1 MEFDFDNKLPLGNV
15 DYQKKEMGYILADPK
30 KHGIADFTP
39 HDYLT
44 DASKVYAEYIGL
56 HKQRMFDRASALRG
70 AEVSLYEFNKWFNSN
85 SYVFAR
91 VWLDAWVSCRAY
103 SIEQDI

>member
-15 DYQKKEMGYILADPK
+15 DYQKKEMEYILADPK
-30 KHGIADFTP
+30 KHGIPDFISP
-39 HDYLT
+39 DYLL
-44 DASKVYAEYIGL
+44 DAGKVYAEYIGL

-70 AEVSLYEFNKWFNSN
+70 EEVSLREFNNWFNSN

-91 VWLDAWVSCRAY
+91 VWLDAWVNCRVY
-103 SIEQDI
+103 STEQDE